1 MSVYLEVLVIILG
14 TIIEILFLIAPSL
27 FVNEYAK
34 LIVGIIVSLDILAL
48 IKILMNI

>member
-1 MSVYLEVLVIILG
+1 MSIYLEVLVILLG
-14 TIIEILFLIAPSL
+14 TIVEVLFLIAPSL
-27 FVNEYAK
+27 FVNEYIK